1 MRASKSA
8 LAVLLM
14 LVGTECF
21 YLRPGILLGRNS
33 LAGSDYDQLHV
44 HHLRF
49 AREALFGSGHTL
61 PAWNPHE
68 LLGSP
73 FAANVQSFPWIP
85 TRLLLLALDPSV
97 AYAAGVALAA
107 ALAALFTW
115 LYCRRVGLSATAAAA
130 AGATFACAGYFS
142 SRVMAGHLPLLEGY
156 PALPLLLWLV
166 DRALREERERRHR
179 VNLAIL
185 AFCTAC
191 VAAAGHPQLP
201 AYAVAAAIL
210 YAFWR
215 GRGKQRA
222 RVLGAITLGT
232 GLAAVVLW
240 PMLLLIGRST
250 RVLHLAA
257 PDNDIAMTFRRV
269 MALVVPGIDGYPI
282 PIKLAEQQPFTG
294 YPTTAYFWDTASYMG
309 ILPLVA
315 IAALVAVN
323 ILKKQIPGQ
332 PWKYLALLGGGAF
345 FLSLTLA
352 QPLHHLLPGTMLRSP
367 ARLLYVSTFCAAVAL
382 GSAVDALLAT
392 AWPTALRRGLVMAFL
407 SLHLADLWGF
417 SSLFIQQVPLRE
429 NVSLF
434 FSILDSEVGDGRIA
448 GPDNLVI
455 PYGDHYDDAGGFDSI
470 FLAKFYRGVLALAG
484 KPPDLNEQK
493 IDASDF
499 PVRALE
505 ATGVRFV
512 ITAKVRGDLQ
522 LVTSTSG
529 VNLYRVANPAPRAHF
544 FTAAE
549 TEFVAEEFIPE
560 LFAERSRTRLLLPPA
575 GAQYAVSGEA
585 DSAIVAPSVRYVRP
599 SSDEIL
605 LYSAGPHP
613 GFVEVLDAFDTGWTA
628 RVDGADAPLLPANG
642 FAIAV
647 PVGAGNHVVRLRYAT
662 PGRATGV
669 GLSLLS
675 MVLLI
680 ALITSSPRGQ
690 TGGNG

>member
-1 MRASKSA
+1 
-8 LAVLLM
+8 M
-14 LVGTECF
+14 LVATECF

-33 LAGSDYDQLHV
+33 LAGSDYDQLHI
-44 HHLRF
+44 HRLRF
-49 AREALFGSGHTL
+49 AREALFGPLHTL
-61 PAWNPHE
+61 PAWYPRE
-68 LLGSP
+68 VLGSP
-73 FAANVQSFPWIP
+73 FSANVQSFPWIP
-85 TRLLLLALDPSV
+85 TRLILLTLDPSV

-142 SRVMAGHLPLLEGY
+142 SRVTAGHLPLLEGY

-166 DRALREERERRHR
+166 DRSLAAEREGRHR
-179 VNLAIL
+179 VDLAIL

-191 VAAAGHPQLP
+191 VVAAGHPQLP
-201 AYAVAAAIL
+201 AYSVAAALL
-210 YAFWR
+210 YALWR

-222 RVLGAITLGT
+222 RVWGAITLGT
-232 GLAAVVLW
+232 GLAAATLW

-250 RVLHLAA
+250 RVLNLAA
-257 PDNDIAMTFRRV
+257 PNNDIAMTFRRV
-269 MALVVPGIDGYPI
+269 LALVVPGIDGYAI
-282 PIKLAEQQPFTG
+282 PVKLSQEQPFTG
-294 YPTTAYFWDTASYMG
+294 YPTSAWFWDTASYMG

-315 IAALVAVN
+315 IAALV
-323 ILKKQIPGQ
+323 ILCILRRQIPGQ
-332 PWKYLALLGGGAF
+332 PWKYLALVGAGAF
-345 FLSLTLA
+345 FLSLTVA

-367 ARLLYVSTFCAAVAL
+367 ARLLYLSTFCAAVAL
-382 GSAVDALLAT
+382 GAATDALLAT
-392 AWPTALRRGLVMAFL
+392 GWPVALRRGLVVMFL

-417 SSLFIQQVPLRE
+417 SSLFILQNPLQK

-448 GPDNLVI
+448 AADNLIV
-455 PYGDHYDDAGGFDSI
+455 PYEDRYDNAGGFDSI
-470 FLAKFYRGVLALAG
+470 FLARFYRGLLALAG
-484 KPPDLNEQK
+484 APPDLNEQR
-493 IDASDF
+493 ISAAEL
-499 PVRALE
+499 PVQALE
-505 ATGVRFV
+505 ATGVRFA
-512 ITAKVRGDLQ
+512 ITTKIRGDLQ

-529 VNLYRVANPAPRAHF
+529 VNLYRVEDPAPRAHF
-544 FTAAE
+544 FTIRE

-560 LFAERSRTRLLLPPA
+560 LFAGRSRTRLLLPPGATRYA
-575 GAQYAVSGEA
+575 GALTAPGGVDSVVVS
-585 DSAIVAPSVRYVRP
+585 PSVRYSRP

-605 LYSAGPHP
+605 LYSASPHP
-613 GFVEVLDAFDTGWTA
+613 GFVEVLEAFDTGWTA

-642 FAIAV
+642 FAMAV

-669 GLSLLS
+669 GLSVLS